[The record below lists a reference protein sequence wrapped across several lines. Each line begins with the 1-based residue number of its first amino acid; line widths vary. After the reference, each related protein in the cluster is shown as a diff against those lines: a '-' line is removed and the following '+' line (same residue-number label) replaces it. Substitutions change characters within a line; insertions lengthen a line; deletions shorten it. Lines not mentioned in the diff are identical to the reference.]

1 MLISL
6 YVPNVFR
13 PHLNLTKYIY
23 IYIYGKKLNTSDLC
37 SRSAPGKQN
46 VKSGNHKNNHN
57 FSMTPFIGV
66 GGKKKEL
73 SK

>member
-13 PHLNLTKYIY
+13 PHLKLT
-23 IYIYGKKLNTSDLC
+23 IYIYGKKLNTSDLR

-57 FSMTPFIGV
+57 FSVTPFIGV
-66 GGKKKEL
+66 GGKKKN
-73 SK
+73 SANNI